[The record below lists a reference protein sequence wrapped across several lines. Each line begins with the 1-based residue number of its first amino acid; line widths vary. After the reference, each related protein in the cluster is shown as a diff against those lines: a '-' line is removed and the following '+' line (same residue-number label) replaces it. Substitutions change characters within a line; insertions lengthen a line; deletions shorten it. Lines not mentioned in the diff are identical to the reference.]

1 MTVKEVAD
9 RLGVSRGL
17 VYKLVSTG
25 DLESYRVGSTIRI
38 TPEQV
43 REYLGRPRI
52 DAKPGKT
59 QYVTMRVAAF
69 RPVVGRIVAPQN
81 VRDQIDW
88 PSVRA
93 DITPKIEIPLPDLPE
108 KWASMSENDK
118 RRWTDDWLN
127 TKEGMAYQRA
137 KDQQN
142 LRMAMVKLEPD
153 GSFRIDGVQSGPYE
167 LYVKCRGKSADGS
180 RAKTIAEV
188 VREFVVSGV
197 PGVLN
202 EKPVDQGALQLIPLG
217 TAERGDMAPQFE
229 VDTVNGQV
237 LKLADCR
244 GKYVLVHFWA
254 TWCGP
259 CMIETPRLNAV
270 SDAFGDDERVVM
282 IGLSLDSDLD
292 SWKRYV
298 DRNKNHWI
306 QAFLGGRN
314 KSAVP
319 NRYGLQGIPET
330 FLVGPDGKILAR
342 GLRGEAIEKA
352 VANALK

>member
-1 MTVKEVAD
+1 MTEKD
-9 RLGVSRGL
+9 LQIIGRSR
-17 VYKLVSTG
+17 
-25 DLESYRVGSTIRI
+25 I
-38 TPEQV
+38 
-43 REYLGRPRI
+43 
-52 DAKPGKT
+52 
-59 QYVTMRVAAF
+59 YV
-69 RPVVGRIVAPQN
+69 
-81 VRDQIDW
+81 
-88 PSVRA
+88 
-93 DITPKIEIPLPDLPE
+93 E
-108 KWASMSENDK
+108 
-118 RRWTDDWLN
+118 
-127 TKEGMAYQRA
+127 
-137 KDQQN
+137 
-142 LRMAMVKLEPD
+142 
-153 GSFRIDGVQSGPYE
+153 
-167 LYVKCRGKSADGS
+167 
-180 RAKTIAEV
+180 
-188 VREFVVSGV
+188 V
-197 PGVLN
+197 PGTT
-202 EKPVDQGALQLIPLG
+202 EAAAK
-217 TAERGDMAPQFE
+217 MAVHRMRRRYRRLLREEVSQFE

-352 VANALK
+352 VANSLK